1 MRALFSAGVVL
12 VTILLCVPTARAAD
26 AARGAVIARVRCMA
40 CHFLERAEKR
50 LGPGLLDVYG
60 RAPTITGVP
69 FARWDAHALNVW
81 LSGPRR
87 VKLNTTMLLPPLTK
101 RDRADVIAWL
111 REKDARHTPPAR
123 KGKENKE

>member
-1 MRALFSAGVVL
+1 MAMF
-12 VTILLCVPTARAAD
+12 LCVPTARAAD

-40 CHFLERAEKR
+40 CHFLNRSEKK
-50 LGPGLLDVYG
+50 LGPGLLGIYG

-69 FARWDAHALNVW
+69 FARWDAHALNIW

-87 VKLNTTMLLPPLTK
+87 VKLNTTMLLPPLAK

-111 REKDARHTPPAR
+111 REKDARRKRPAR
-123 KGKENKE
+123 K